1 MRVSLQ
7 ELEQGNVLL
16 KRRLGVRVGEGERER
31 KEKGEGEQALFW
43 MLLC

>member
-16 KRRLGVRVGEGERER
+16 QSRMGEREGEGERER

-43 MLLC
+43 MLVC